1 MLQLVEYM
9 NVAQNRKKSLHEMFL
24 CAFLVT
30 KVLHDVVFC
39 IKVMRLFFAYVL
51 RVSHRFRLFKM
62 RSVTEF
68 F

>member
-1 MLQLVEYM
+1 M
-9 NVAQNRKKSLHEMFL
+9 NVVQNRKKFQHKMFL
-24 CAFLVT
+24 CAFLVRKALRDVPFCT
-30 KVLHDVVFC
+30 KD
-39 IKVMRLFFAYVL
+39 MRIFFAYVL